1 MRVTTYEGLASTGI
15 RRDPGRTE
23 GGPAFTSLLG
33 PESPQGSVG
42 ARGAPAAAMVPLQSL
57 LLLQA
62 VPDAIRRP
70 GQRASRGRWL
80 LDGLDDLRLALLQ
93 GEVPVALLQRLRNG
107 LEVTNGLGDEPQ
119 LDNILEQIELR
130 VMVELAKLE
139 HAQRHGA
146 AFLEGG
152 TVSST

>member
-1 MRVTTYEGLASTGI
+1 
-15 RRDPGRTE
+15 
-23 GGPAFTSLLG
+23 
-33 PESPQGSVG
+33 
-42 ARGAPAAAMVPLQSL
+42 MVPLQSL

-62 VPDAIRRP
+62 APATVRRP
-70 GQRASRGRWL
+70 HQRASRGRRL

-93 GEVPVALLQRLRNG
+93 GEIPVALLQHLRNG
-107 LEVTNGLGDEPQ
+107 LEATDEPGDEPQ
-119 LDNILEQIELR
+119 LDDILEQIELR

-146 AFLEGG
+146 ASPEAG

>member
-33 PESPQGSVG
+33 PGSPQGSAG
-42 ARGAPAAAMVPLQSL
+42 ARGSPAAMVPLHSL

-62 VPDAIRRP
+62 VPNAVRRP
-70 GQRASRGRWL
+70 HQRASRGRRL

-93 GEVPVALLQRLRNG
+93 GEVPVALLQHLRDG
-107 LEVTNGLGDEPQ
+107 LKATDGRGDEPQ
-119 LDNILEQIELR
+119 LDDILEQIELR